1 MFKIH
6 NANVADTEVL
16 MYLPG
21 KNLEAIAMGEALTY
35 KSTGLEK
42 CAATDRP
49 QYICRG
55 PANEDG
61 LYPVGAVMESTRY
74 EVPYQAKPTVGTKV
88 TLHTDALQVT
98 ATATNGVF
106 LVERVDEVKGTAI
119 GRFVWSFKDPA
130 GGP

>member
-1 MFKIH
+1 MFKVFD
-6 NANVADTEVL
+6 ANVADTEVIEH
-16 MYLPG
+16 LPG
-21 KNLEAIAMGEALTY
+21 KNLEAITLGEALTI
-35 KSTGLEK
+35 SAQGLTK

-55 PANEDG
+55 PADEDG

-74 EVPYQAKPTVGTKV
+74 EAPYQAKPAVGTKV

-106 LVERVDEVKGTAI
+106 LVERVDEAKGTAI

>member
-1 MFKIH
+1 MFKVFD
-6 NANVADTEVL
+6 ANVADTEVIEH
-16 MYLPG
+16 LPG
-21 KNLEAIAMGEALTY
+21 KNLEAITLGEALTI
-35 KSTGLEK
+35 SDQGLTK

-55 PANEDG
+55 PADEDG
-61 LYPVGAVMESTRY
+61 LYPVGSVMESTRY
-74 EVPYQAKPTVGTKV
+74 EAPYQAKPTVGTKV

-106 LVERVDEVKGTAI
+106 LVERVDEAKGTAI

>member
-1 MFKIH
+1 MFKIY
-6 NANVADTEVL
+6 NANVADTEVIE
-16 MYLPG
+16 YLPG
-21 KNLEAIAMGEALTY
+21 KKLEAITLGEALTI
-35 KSTGLEK
+35 SDQGLTK

-106 LVERVDEVKGTAI
+106 LVERVDEAKGTAI

-130 GGP
+130 GGS

>member
-1 MFKIH
+1 MFKVFD
-6 NANVADTEVL
+6 ANVADTEVIEH
-16 MYLPG
+16 LPG
-21 KNLEAIAMGEALTY
+21 KNLEAITLGEALTI
-35 KSTGLEK
+35 SDQGLTK

-55 PANEDG
+55 PADEDG
-61 LYPVGAVMESTRY
+61 LYPVGSVMESTRY
-74 EVPYQAKPTVGTKV
+74 EAPYQAKPTVGTKV

-106 LVERVDEVKGTAI
+106 LVERVDEAKGTAI

-130 GGP
+130 GSP

>member
-21 KNLEAIAMGEALTY
+21 KTSETIVIGEALTY
-35 KSTGLEK
+35 KDTGLEK

-55 PANEDG
+55 PANDDG
-61 LYPVGAVMESTRY
+61 LYPVGSVMESTKY
-74 EVPYQAKPTVGTKV
+74 EVPYSAKPTVGKKV
-88 TLHTDALQVT
+88 TINEDGLQIT
-98 ATATNGVF
+98 ATDTNGVF
-106 LVERVDEVKGTAI
+106 LVESVDEVNGTAI

-130 GGP
+130 GSP

>member
-1 MFKIH
+1 MFKVFD
-6 NANVADTEVL
+6 ANVADTEVIEH
-16 MYLPG
+16 LPG
-21 KNLEAIAMGEALTY
+21 KNLEAITLGEALTI
-35 KSTGLEK
+35 SDQGLTK

-55 PANEDG
+55 PADEDG
-61 LYPVGAVMESTRY
+61 LYPVGSVMESTRY
-74 EVPYQAKPTVGTKV
+74 EAPYQAKPAVGTKV

-106 LVERVDEVKGTAI
+106 LVERVDEAKGTAI

>member
-1 MFKIH
+1 
-6 NANVADTEVL
+6 
-16 MYLPG
+16 MY
-21 KNLEAIAMGEALTY
+21 KRQ
-35 KSTGLEK
+35 
-42 CAATDRP
+42 ATDRP

-55 PANEDG
+55 PADEDG
-61 LYPVGAVMESTRY
+61 LYPVGSVMESTRY
-74 EVPYQAKPTVGTKV
+74 EAPYQAKPTVGTKV